1 MKSSGGKTCA
11 VLPPSELDLLITCS
25 HSKRCLLK
33 AGVNTLSQLRALSRD
48 DLLRIRGIG
57 PVIADGILDAQE
69 QYALQSTGKEPWFPG
84 LPAGKSGK

>member
-1 MKSSGGKTCA
+1 MKTPGEITCA
-11 VLPPSELDLLITCS
+11 ALPPSELDPVITCS

-33 AGVNTLSQLRALSRD
+33 AGVNTLSQLRTLSRD

-69 QYALQSTGKEPWFPG
+69 QYASQT
-84 LPAGKSGK
+84 AGKWP